1 MGEKTKR
8 TAKKSVFPSDAEWG
22 MAMRDAWGLP
32 QIARS
37 NTDAIRGAFIKKH
50 GYHRCA
56 RMGLFTDCL
65 LLLRC
70 LPLGFDALSARQIDT
85 DFSHA
90 ESNMYGSMPHD
101 GACLI
106 RGRSV

>member
-22 MAMRDAWGLP
+22 MTMRDDWGLP

-50 GYHRCA
+50 ETPVAVGRMEQDGQDGRWAQCA
-56 RMGLFTDCL
+56 SGPTC
-65 LLLRC
+65 
-70 LPLGFDALSARQIDT
+70 P
-85 DFSHA
+85 
-90 ESNMYGSMPHD
+90 
-101 GACLI
+101 
-106 RGRSV
+106 SVG